1 MAAAKLLQGQI
12 NSLHP
17 LAVVVVDESTRG
29 RSISL
34 LPLASGVVDESTQ
47 GRALGHRRTLH
58 RVQIADRHGRKGQ
71 LTTRYQGN
79 VDVSLVREVQDAG

>member
-1 MAAAKLLQGQI
+1 MFGDSIEDRVLSFL
-12 NSLHP
+12 SLVC
-17 LAVVVVDESTRG
+17 VVIDESTRG

-34 LPLASGVVDESTQ
+34 LPLASDVVDESTQ

-58 RVQIADRHGRKGQ
+58 RVQIADRHGWKGQ